1 MRLLLRWI
9 INTLAVLT
17 LPYIVTSITVKDFW
31 AALAAALVIGL
42 LNAIVRPILVILTL
56 PVTLLTLGLFILVIN
71 ALLFWAAGA
80 LLPGFE
86 VAGFWSA
93 FFGAI
98 VFSLISWAVSALL
111 LGDRR

>member
-1 MRLLLRWI
+1 MRFMLRWI
-9 INTLAVLT
+9 INTLAVLA
-17 LPYIVTSITVKDFW
+17 LPYIFTSITVKDVP
-31 AALAAALVIGL
+31 AAIIAALVIGL

-56 PVTLLTLGLFILVIN
+56 PVTILTLGLFILVIN
-71 ALLFWAAGA
+71 ALLFWAASA

-98 VFSLISWAVSALL
+98 VFSLISWAVSSLL
-111 LGDRR
+111 LGDKR